1 MNNVYGTN
9 VQPNWDVQQ
18 SLNGGPGNFG
28 PLATVDLG
36 LLVAQQNDLGYQLGC
51 ANSRIQE
58 LERELKQKRA
68 SDGAF
73 ALAIQVEGKTCTV
86 GRRGYPVV
94 LADFVISGATRTIFD
109 PLLDKEPELELLFN
123 GGIPPLKIGEKDYMD
138 DKVLLER
145 LRSHTRQRIYR
156 HTTRSKLATVFRDS
170 VACNLKMQFIPL
182 HGGWQKMEDD
192 ASLYEFRTIG
202 DRFVAYQSKGGME
215 TSVGLAFP
223 AEIEEQAREGILGLL
238 EAWRSV
244 GLLPMYYW
252 LIVVVE
258 CTGFLFSL
266 LDMLGYRIPLGVC
279 FQVDHPAMEDLL
291 VERLGC
297 YGEKGVG
304 VGAVDLA
311 SELRRRK
318 DDTVL
323 IVQSGSTALTKANC
337 HTMLSALSTGVIS
350 EKGKSMGLLQALPVT
365 VVRGAS
371 QFAVSNQMLSI
382 SIPGVPLGRERKE
395 TQRSDK
401 QKFLQGLAWY
411 VQRNLGMFESFL
423 SKGREYAFSQL
434 LQDLSRDQLQ
444 SFGVLNG
451 VAQLLAYFLDDLELE
466 REVEELCHSEALEL
480 VRNSL
485 EESLFSGASIEE
497 CADTFVSVVRDML
510 ENAELREVPLE
521 EVDINYEVRPDDIF
535 VTKDFYCFPEKAVVL
550 VGERMFY
557 SRLDII
563 RALDERGWLLGA
575 QANKRTKMTRKILC
589 GGGGLRRTLYFFKL
603 RKNLFCES
611 EELFL

>member
-36 LLVAQQNDLGYQLGC
+36 LLVAQRNDLGYQLGC

-58 LERELKQKRA
+58 LERELKRKRA

-73 ALAIQVEGKTCTV
+73 ALAIQMEGKTCTI

-94 LADFVISGATRTIFD
+94 LADFVISGATRTVFD

-156 HTTRSKLATVFRDS
+156 QTTRSKLATVFRDS
-170 VACNLKMQFIPL
+170 VACNLKTQFIPL
-182 HGGWQKMEDD
+182 HGGWQKIEDD
-192 ASLYEFRTIG
+192 ASLFEFRTIG
-202 DRFVAYQSKGGME
+202 GRFVAYQPKGGME
-215 TSVGLAFP
+215 PSVTLPFP
-223 AEIEEQAREGILGLL
+223 EDIVAQAREGILGLL
-238 EAWRSV
+238 EAWRSA
-244 GLLPMYYW
+244 GLVPARYW
-252 LIVVVE
+252 SLVMID
-258 CTGFLFSL
+258 CMGFLFSL
-266 LDMLGYRIPLGVC
+266 VDMLGYRLPMGVC
-279 FQVDHPAMEDLL
+279 LQVDHPTMESFLI
-291 VERLGC
+291 EWLGC
-297 YGEKGVG
+297 YNEKEVDM
-304 VGAVDLA
+304 GAVDLA

-350 EKGKSMGLLQALPVT
+350 EKGKSMGVLQALPVA
-365 VVRGAS
+365 VVRGVS
-371 QFAVSNQMLSI
+371 QFAVSDQMLSI
-382 SIPGVPLGRERKE
+382 SIPGVPLGREGRE

-401 QKFLQGLAWY
+401 RKFLQGLAWY
-411 VQRNLGMFESFL
+411 VQRNLGMFEACL
-423 SKGREYAFSQL
+423 SKGREHAFSLL

-451 VAQLLAYFLDDLELE
+451 VAQLLAYFLDDLELQ
-466 REVEELCHSEALEL
+466 REVEELCRSGALEL
-480 VRNSL
+480 VRDSL
-485 EESLFSGASIEE
+485 EESLFSAASIDE

-510 ENAELREVPLE
+510 ANAELREVPLE

-535 VTKDFYCFPEKAVVL
+535 VTTEFYCFPEKTLGLIV
-550 VGERMFY
+550 ERTIFG
-557 SRLDII
+557 RLDII
-563 RALDERGWLLGA
+563 RALDERGWLLGTK
-575 QANKRTKMTRKILC
+575 ANKRTKMTRKILC